1 VNLRSLFLLLLSIFL
16 LSCDNDDY
24 PYAEVPSVVRNAF
37 WTQYPDAADAKFI
50 KLGENYEVEFEINEE
65 DGSAVVSPSGNI
77 IKEKR
82 EIEWN
87 DLPAAVQQ
95 TLTETYGQKKIENPE
110 LVRVDEENHYQVEVS
125 RFFIDEE
132 IVLNAAGMIDTNL
145 NYWK

>member
-1 VNLRSLFLLLLSIFL
+1 MNLRSLFLLLLSIFL
-16 LSCDNDDY
+16 LSFDNDDY
-24 PYAEVPSVVRNAF
+24 PYAKVPSVVRNAF

-50 KLGENYEVEFEINEE
+50 QLDENYEVEFVIDEE

-82 EIEWN
+82 EIEWK

-95 TLTETYGQKKIENPE
+95 TLRQTYGQKKIEDPE
-110 LVRVDEENHYQVEVS
+110 LVKIGEEIHYQVEVS

-132 IVLNAAGMIDTNL
+132 IVLTAAGKIDTNL

>member
-1 VNLRSLFLLLLSIFL
+1 MILRSLFLLLLSIIL

-95 TLTETYGQKKIENPE
+95 TLRETYGQKKIEDPE
-110 LVRVDEENHYQVEVS
+110 RVRIGEENHYQVEVS

-132 IVLNAAGMIDTNL
+132 IVLNAAGKINTNL

>member
-1 VNLRSLFLLLLSIFL
+1 MNLRSLFLLLLSIFL

-50 KLGENYEVEFEINEE
+50 QLDENYEVEFVIDEE

-132 IVLNAAGMIDTNL
+132 IVLTAAGKIDTNL

>member
-1 VNLRSLFLLLLSIFL
+1 
-16 LSCDNDDY
+16 
-24 PYAEVPSVVRNAF
+24 VPSVVRNAF

-87 DLPAAVQQ
+87 DLPTAVQQ
-95 TLTETYGQKKIENPE
+95 TLRETYGQKKIEDPE
-110 LVRVDEENHYQVEVS
+110 RVRIGEKNHYQVKVS
-125 RFFIDEE
+125 RFLIDEE
-132 IVLNAAGMIDTNL
+132 IVLNAAGKINTNL